1 MSALIHDNYNIPNDD
16 VQSGQS
22 VSVKDEEKQLTNSR
36 FEKESRITSQSY
48 ILNNILNDISCNFLC
63 TFLTQF
69 WNVIYEAE
77 GI

>member
-36 FEKESRITSQSY
+36 FEKESRITSQSLY
-48 ILNNILNDISCNFLC
+48 LK
-63 TFLTQF
+63 
-69 WNVIYEAE
+69 
-77 GI
+77 